1 VWHGGQEM
9 QERNGD
15 SLELLVSRPR
25 WWERVVRIC
34 KKNTIF
40 RQDPENFGILAC
52 SLHNQRK
59 RDTFLYMHPNLNVT

>member
-1 VWHGGQEM
+1 MCACTKNLPDAALDTCILCGGYSLTEITCGGNVWHGGQEM

-34 KKNTIF
+34 KKKYNI
-40 RQDPENFGILAC
+40 
-52 SLHNQRK
+52 
-59 RDTFLYMHPNLNVT
+59 